1 VVNLQ
6 GRFSWYELI
15 TTDAEAAKT
24 FYSSVMGWGV
34 LDASVPDRAYILFT
48 AGAVFGRRARGL
60 AGGCVEDGQGGDLDR
75 IQRVDNVDATASRI
89 EHLGGAVH
97 VPPREVANVGRFSI
111 FADPQNAS
119 QCPISKT
126 PQRTW

>member
-15 TTDAEAAKT
+15 TADAEAAKT
-24 FYSSVMGWGV
+24 FYSNVMGWGV

-48 AGAVFGRRARGL
+48 AGTVLVGGLVDSPEDARRTGREATWIGYI
-60 AGGCVEDGQGGDLDR
+60 G
-75 IQRVDNVDATASRI
+75 VDDVDTTADRI

-97 VPPREVANVGRFSI
+97 VPQGMLSMS
-111 FADPQNAS
+111 ADSRSSLIRKRQGS
-119 QCPISKT
+119 GC
-126 PQRTW
+126 